1 MTGFATLQVIIYD
14 CDGVLIDSSLA
25 NQAFYNHILARF
37 GRSPLTPEQWARVSP
52 LTAADA
58 LTLLFRETPWLA
70 EAQEYQK
77 SVDNT
82 PFFPLMRVEP
92 NLKETLTRLRPH
104 YRLAIA
110 SNRGKSLNP
119 VLQHCGL
126 AEFFEVIVSSREVRE
141 PKPHPE
147 SLERILRG
155 FGVAPDEACYIG
167 DSDLDREASTR
178 AGVRFGAYR
187 HPALAADFYLQDHLD
202 LWRLLRE

>member
-1 MTGFATLQVIIYD
+1 LADLRTVQVIIYD

-37 GRSPLTPEQWARVSP
+37 GRSPLTPEQWAQVSP

-58 LTLLFRETPWLA
+58 LTLLFRETPWLS

-92 NLKETLTRLRPH
+92 NLTETLTRLRPH

-110 SNRGKSLNP
+110 SNRGKSLAA
-119 VLQHCGL
+119 VLRHCGL
-126 AEFFEVIVSSREVRE
+126 AEFFEVTVSSREVRE

-147 SLERILRG
+147 SLERILRS
-155 FGVAPDEACYIG
+155 FEVSPDEACYIG
-167 DSDLDREASTR
+167 DSDLDREASAR
-178 AGVRFGAYR
+178 AGVLFGAYR
-187 HPALAADFYLQDHLD
+187 NSALPADFYLQDHLD

>member
-1 MTGFATLQVIIYD
+1 MQVIIYD

-37 GRSPLTPEQWARVSP
+37 GRSPLTPEQWAEVAP

-58 LTLLFRETPWLA
+58 LTLLFKETPWLA

-92 NLKETLTRLRPH
+92 NLTETLTLLRPY
-104 YRLAIA
+104 YRTAVA
-110 SNRGKSLNP
+110 SNRGKSLAA
-119 VLQHCGL
+119 VLKHCGL
-126 AEFFEVIVSSREVRE
+126 AEFFEVTVSSRDVQE

-147 SLERILRG
+147 GLKRILRG
-155 FGVAPDEACYIG
+155 FGVSPDKACYIG
-167 DSDLDREASTR
+167 DSDLDREAAAR
-178 AGVRFGAYR
+178 AGVPFGAYR
-187 HPALAADFYLQDHLD
+187 NPSLKAAFHLKNHFE
-202 LWRLLRE
+202 LWRLLKK